1 MIDVSYIIPAFNE
14 EGRIANTLEALR
26 GLSLSSEIIVVNDGS
41 TDRTAEIA
49 KLFADQVISYPFNK
63 GKGYALKQGWLEA
76 RGTYIACLDADLE
89 ETAKEIVSL
98 IEPIRNG
105 EADVAISIIK
115 PGKKAGAGIV
125 KKRVQAL
132 VYKKTG
138 VKLEAP
144 LSGQRV
150 FHRKWLPM
158 LLNQTYKGFGI
169 ETQMT
174 IDLLCAGANYLEVAT
189 TMQHREM
196 GRDLKGFFHRLKQWI
211 DIERQLRGAQS

>member
-14 EGRIANTLEALR
+14 EGRIAKTLEALK
-26 GLSLSSEIIVVNDGS
+26 SVCHSSEIIVVNDGS

-49 KLFADQVISYPFNK
+49 ERFADRVISYPLNK
-63 GKGYALKQGWLEA
+63 GKGYALKQGWREA
-76 RGTYIACLDADLE
+76 SGTYIACLDADLE
-89 ETAKEIVSL
+89 ETAKEILSL

-105 EADVAISIIK
+105 EADVTISIIQ
-115 PGKKAGAGIV
+115 PGTKAGTGFV

-138 VKLEAP
+138 VILEAP

-150 FHRKWLPM
+150 FHRKWLP
-158 LLNQTYKGFGI
+158 LLLKQTYKGFGI

-189 TMQHREM
+189 TMKHREM
-196 GRDLKGFFHRLKQWI
+196 GRDLKGFYHRLKQWV
-211 DIERQLRGAQS
+211 DIEKQLRGAQS

>member
-1 MIDVSYIIPAFNE
+1 MIDVTYIIPAYNE
-14 EGRIANTLEALR
+14 EGRIEKTLQALKNITH
-26 GLSLSSEIIVVNDGS
+26 SSEIIVVDDGS

-49 KLFADQVISYPFNK
+49 KQYADQVISYPVNK
-63 GKGYALKQGWLEA
+63 GKGYALKQGWREA
-76 RGTYIACLDADLE
+76 NGTFIACLDADLE
-89 ETAKEIVSL
+89 ETAEEILSL
-98 IEPIRNG
+98 IEPIKKG
-105 EADVAISIIK
+105 EADIAISIIK
-115 PGKKAGAGIV
+115 PGKRAGAGIV

-158 LLNQTYKGFGI
+158 LLNKTYKGFGI

-174 IDLLCAGANYLEVAT
+174 IDLLCAGASYLEVAT
-189 TMQHREM
+189 TMKHREM
-196 GRDLKGFFHRLKQWI
+196 GRDLKGFYHRLKQWV
-211 DIERQLRGAQS
+211 DIEKQLRGVQS